1 MFLFGF
7 LWIIT
12 HHSRNK
18 SHHPSGHITSALFSS
33 DIYYPWTFLT
43 VHHHLHCTI
52 HASHAQI
59 AVECKA
65 SISHHI
71 RNTSSQIPNW
81 HLQLPMQTLSIHVST
96 ITLLLSCQ
104 SLSLKPQTP
113 SASTIC
119 FALYMQLAVEWD
131 CNLFL
136 SIPSILSLS
145 WFRPCEPVSLH
156 LLLYLFSSSHMP
168 CTVSTPWNKYLNHN

>member
-52 HASHAQI
+52 HASHAWI

-65 SISHHI
+65 SISHRI
-71 RNTSSQIPNW
+71 RNTSSQISNW

-119 FALYMQLAVEWD
+119 FALYMQLAVRLQFISKHHFYFVAPLIQTLWTS
-131 CNLFL
+131 LPPP
-136 SIPSILSLS
+136 PSLPIQFITHAMHCINSL
-145 WFRPCEPVSLH
+145 
-156 LLLYLFSSSHMP
+156 
-168 CTVSTPWNKYLNHN
+168 K